1 MMRNQDTKTNIIDWY
16 RQEMGFSHTVVTM
29 LYKAQSL
36 DGWTP
41 LLQLDDDQVDRIC
54 QAIRRDSKESI
65 AELAVT
71 RLKLA
76 TFWIKH
82 LLRTNRRVG
91 HPGKIIV
98 KSTQETFLAL
108 HEQK

>member
-1 MMRNQDTKTNIIDWY
+1 MRDTDTKPNIIAWY
-16 RQEMGFSHTVVTM
+16 RQEMGFSNTVATK
-29 LYKAQSL
+29 LYEEQCL

-41 LLQLDDDQVDRIC
+41 LSQLDDDQVDRIC
-54 QAIRRDSKESI
+54 QAIQRDSKESI
-65 AELAVT
+65 AEVAVT

-91 HPGKIIV
+91 HPGQVIV
-98 KSTQETFLAL
+98 
-108 HEQK
+108 